1 MDNKTDEELMQLV
14 QKNNLPAFE
23 ALYARHHERVWKY
36 FFKKAPG
43 RAEDLF
49 QECFARLLERREQW
63 HGTPFLPWLFVMA
76 RNLFIDDYRREKVR
90 RTEYFEHES
99 AAPVGHDI
107 DEWLEGLS
115 DKDKVLVKEH
125 YLAGFSYEELATR
138 YGTSEV
144 SLRQKLSRALRSIK
158 KESL

>member
-14 QKNNLPAFE
+14 QQNNLTAFE

-36 FFKKAPG
+36 FFKKSSS

-49 QECFARLLERREQW
+49 QECFARLLERRDQW
-63 HGTPFLPWLFVMA
+63 RGTPFLPWLFVMA
-76 RNLFIDDYRREKVR
+76 RNMFIDDYRREKVR
-90 RTEYFEHES
+90 RTENLEHEI
-99 AAPVGHDI
+99 AAPPSHDI

-115 DKDKVLVKEH
+115 DRDKALVKEH

>member
-1 MDNKTDEELMQLV
+1 
-14 QKNNLPAFE
+14 
-23 ALYARHHERVWKY
+23 
-36 FFKKAPG
+36 
-43 RAEDLF
+43 
-49 QECFARLLERREQW
+49 
-63 HGTPFLPWLFVMA
+63 MA

-90 RTEYFEHES
+90 RTENLDHEI
-99 AAPVGHDI
+99 AAPPSHDI

-115 DKDKVLVKEH
+115 DKDKVLVREH
-125 YLAGFSYEELATR
+125 YLAGLSYEELATR